1 MQYANNYMEY
11 LPLFIVGGVIGLIL
25 LVILIMAGGPFV
37 IFPILGVVTMA
48 IFGFDHWILTLLT
61 FVAVIYAI
69 STMNPRV
76 GEAKGYKMLELV
88 RMSIISSI
96 IIVGLFITALVI
108 N

>member
-1 MQYANNYMEY
+1 MEY
-11 LPLFIVGGVIGLIL
+11 LPLYIAGGVIGLVL

-37 IFPILGVVTMA
+37 IFPILGVVTLV
-48 IFGFDHWILTLLT
+48 IFGFEHWILTLLT

-69 STMNPRV
+69 STMNPHI
-76 GEAKGYKMLELV
+76 GEAKGYKMFELV
-88 RMSIISSI
+88 RINIISSI